1 MLAFLSLPPDNLDKA
16 LLWLMV
22 GLPVACGMELWAA
35 VLHRYLWHGP
45 LWFLHRSHH
54 EEREGFFERNDL
66 FAVFHAGLAI
76 TLLLVGCVGPVGW
89 LRELWFG
96 FGLGMT
102 AFGALYM
109 LVHDGL
115 IHERLPVTVLE
126 RLPWIH
132 RLAAAH
138 RAHHRT
144 GRFPYGMFL
153 GPQEARIASR
163 RSRASRQIVD

>member
-1 MLAFLSLPPDNLDKA
+1 VLSFLTLPPDNLDKV
-16 LLWLMV
+16 LLWLLI
-22 GLPVACGMELWAA
+22 GLTVAVGMEIWAA
-35 VLHRYLWHGP
+35 ILHRHLWHGP

-54 EEREGFFERNDL
+54 EEREGHFERNDL
-66 FAVFHAGLAI
+66 FAVFHAGFAI
-76 TLLLVGCVGPVGW
+76 ALILYGCVGPVGW
-89 LRELWFG
+89 LREAGFG

-102 AFGALYM
+102 AFGLSYM

-115 IHERLPVTVLE
+115 VHERLPVGFLE
-126 RLPWIH
+126 RLPWVH

-153 GPQEARIASR
+153 GPQEARRASR
-163 RSRASRQIVD
+163 RSRAARQ